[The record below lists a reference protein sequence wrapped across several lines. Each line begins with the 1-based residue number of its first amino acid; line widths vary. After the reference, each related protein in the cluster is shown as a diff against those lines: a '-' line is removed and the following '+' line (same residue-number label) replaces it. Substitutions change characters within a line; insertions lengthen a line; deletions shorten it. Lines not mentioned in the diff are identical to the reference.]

1 MNPNQPNTNN
11 ALIRRMSKAVTFF
24 PLIGWLRLTKKLD
37 QTKAAVNFVLDHK
50 TISALQVPAELLEL
64 ANLIATRKPKT
75 VLEIGTALGGTLLLM
90 CRLSDPNATIIS
102 LDLADR
108 DLRYRGYR
116 EPIFRSFP
124 RKRQKL
130 HLVLADSHREETKH
144 RIANLLEDKR
154 LDILFIDGDHS
165 YGGVRSD
172 FEMYSPF
179 VRQGGIV
186 IFHDIVEHSPEKCCE
201 VNRFWMELR
210 QQYQYHE
217 IIENPNQ
224 GWAGIGIIYL

>member
-37 QTKAAVNFVLDHK
+37 QTKAAVNFVLHHK

-144 RIANLLEDKR
+144 RIANLLEDKG

-210 QQYQYHE
+210 QQYRYHE